1 MLEKLLFLSRR
12 GSYGD
17 DDTRRNLS
25 HITVVAK
32 GKMLGCKEKPDNF
45 FQGKRCV
52 AALIAAMTLLSGAG
66 FTASVASADTDT
78 VGYETDRIA
87 FSGART
93 VCGEGSI
100 DFAAL
105 TRSRMFLI
113 DGGAAW
119 N

>member
-1 MLEKLLFLSRR
+1 MAMMAQDGTCLISRSSR
-12 GSYGD
+12 
-17 DDTRRNLS
+17 
-25 HITVVAK
+25 
-32 GKMLGCKEKPDNF
+32 KENYWFVHKKPDNY

-52 AALIAAMTLLSGAG
+52 VALIVAMTLLSGAG

-113 DGGAAW
+113 DGGRRGTEGA
-119 N
+119 

>member
-1 MLEKLLFLSRR
+1 MAMMAQDGTCLISRSSRKENYGVVMEKS
-12 GSYGD
+12 
-17 DDTRRNLS
+17 
-25 HITVVAK
+25 
-32 GKMLGCKEKPDNF
+32 DNY
-45 FQGKRCV
+45 FQGKRYV

-78 VGYETDRIA
+78 VGYETGIA

-93 VCGEGSI
+93 VCGEYSI

-113 DGGAAW
+113 DGGRRGTEGA
-119 N
+119 

>member
-1 MLEKLLFLSRR
+1 MMTQGGTCLISRSSRKENYGGVMEKS
-12 GSYGD
+12 
-17 DDTRRNLS
+17 
-25 HITVVAK
+25 
-32 GKMLGCKEKPDNF
+32 DNY
-45 FQGKRCV
+45 FQGKRYV

-78 VGYETDRIA
+78 VGYETGRIA

-113 DGGAAW
+113 DGGRRGTEGA
-119 N
+119 

>member
-1 MLEKLLFLSRR
+1 MAMMAQDGTCLISRSSR
-12 GSYGD
+12 KENYWF
-17 DDTRRNLS
+17 
-25 HITVVAK
+25 V
-32 GKMLGCKEKPDNF
+32 MEKPDNY

-52 AALIAAMTLLSGAG
+52 VALIWGAG

-93 VCGEGSI
+93 VCGEYSI

-113 DGGAAW
+113 DGGRRGTEGA
-119 N
+119 